1 MWCDWLLPYVSP
13 IQLSASSVIHSAFLK
28 HSMYPTKHMST
39 TRKLCETCR
48 SEQSEI
54 SYSNLCFTGGDDE
67 SRSYDF
73 EPRFPKSHLDMDFR
87 SEAMYPPDLL
97 PTFPHRG
104 IQVSPAG
111 SSAST
116 VADTSRLA
124 PNHVPHS
131 PLTNPVYDTAALY
144 RTLPYSRSQSPF
156 VSPMGFPARI
166 PRQGAYVTIP
176 RRPRQSWSSEPPG
189 DIGEPLYDN
198 LGLRTSA
205 TGSSAIALN
214 KITENSPKINQ
225 NKQPV
230 AQFKPVAEQEGPA
243 PAVAMTLP
251 RITPAHRAL
260 SPTWARNTSLL
271 GSPEQ
276 TNNRRDSVASL
287 PTPTGKAHKIPPQP
301 PPKPKKRTS
310 TGPLFEDE
318 GEDGTEV

>member
-1 MWCDWLLPYVSP
+1 MSRLQPKLFCCNGTSLTILCGNCVDTNVVWPSLPISKSIIYFL
-13 IQLSASSVIHSAFLK
+13 QLIIFIYLFA
-28 HSMYPTKHMST
+28 
-39 TRKLCETCR
+39 
-48 SEQSEI
+48 
-54 SYSNLCFTGGDDE
+54 GGDDE

-73 EPRFPKSHLDMDFR
+73 ETRLPKSHLDIDFR

-131 PLTNPVYDTAALY
+131 PLGNSTYDTAALY

-156 VSPMGFPARI
+156 VSPMGFPPRI

-214 KITENSPKINQ
+214 KLDDNAAKMNNKHPLSPMLCDPIVEKRE
-225 NKQPV
+225 KETP
-230 AQFKPVAEQEGPA
+230 PS
-243 PAVAMTLP
+243 AMTLP
-251 RITPAHRAL
+251 RIQPAHRAL
-260 SPTWARNTSLL
+260 SPTWTRNTSSL

-276 TNNRRDSVASL
+276 TNNRRDSTASL
-287 PTPTGKAHKIPPQP
+287 PTPTGKVQKIPPQP
-301 PPKPKKRTS
+301 PPKPKKRVS
-310 TGPLFEDE
+310 AGPLFEDE